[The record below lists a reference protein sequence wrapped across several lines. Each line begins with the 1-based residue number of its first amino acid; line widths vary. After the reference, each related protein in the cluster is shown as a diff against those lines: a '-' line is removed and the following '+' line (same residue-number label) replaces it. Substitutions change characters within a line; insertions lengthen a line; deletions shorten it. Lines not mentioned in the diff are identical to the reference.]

1 MESFPDAVYYEPSAL
16 NYPLGAE
23 LHEKYKSVPWIE
35 IESHNSIK
43 ELQQSENKDFARL
56 KRHLIVGIRKTHKFV
71 PNSKVSDFLVPY
83 TSSGCSAMCLY
94 CYLVCNYNKCSY
106 LRVFVNREYMMDNI
120 IRESKEAD
128 VPQTFEIGSNS
139 DLILE
144 NSVTGNLPWTI
155 ERFSESGVGHL
166 TFPTKFSLVDPLL
179 GLKHG
184 GKTIFRMSL
193 NPDYII
199 KRVELGTADLS
210 ARIKALN
217 DMCEDGYP
225 VGILLAPVIMLPDWK
240 ELYGDLLNRMADE
253 LSVKVKHFAFIEV
266 IFMTYSN
273 VQNFINTEAFPGA
286 PLIFDKERMTGRGRG
301 KYWYKE
307 TLRAEGE
314 AFLRERIKN
323 TLGDI
328 PVLYVV

>member
-1 MESFPDAVYYEPSAL
+1 
-16 NYPLGAE
+16 
-23 LHEKYKSVPWIE
+23 
-35 IESHNSIK
+35 
-43 ELQQSENKDFARL
+43 
-56 KRHLIVGIRKTHKFV
+56 
-71 PNSKVSDFLVPY
+71 
-83 TSSGCSAMCLY
+83 
-94 CYLVCNYNKCSY
+94 
-106 LRVFVNREYMMDNI
+106 MMDNI